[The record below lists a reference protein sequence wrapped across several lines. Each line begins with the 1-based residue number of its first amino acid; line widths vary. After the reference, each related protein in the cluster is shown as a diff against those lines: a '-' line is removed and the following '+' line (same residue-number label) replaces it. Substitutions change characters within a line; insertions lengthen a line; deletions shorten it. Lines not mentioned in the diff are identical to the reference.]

1 VKGHEWLFMA
11 HLASYLT
18 LFAIVVFL
26 LGGTV
31 HIVCFS
37 SRQAF
42 NLKVHIRPAP
52 SGNAFYAT
60 SLPILERPLALN
72 NHVTHGGLPIPLS
85 SALSLPAYTNFLT
98 AVRIFTDAV
107 DASAGGAVVP
117 CKDLQ
122 GERASFYT
130 SNYKLSD
137 ILALLDGSSADHLLI
152 YLSTPTSKSRE
163 LGFEQ
168 RVRVAGELVPVRF
181 QAFILTNQSTVWASP
196 PPVPLRAD
204 EVARVREQWAAS
216 YEEPNWFL
224 DQVLDD
230 SKAAEGA
237 PPVPMAVDTSGSS
250 PVGHTGTPVAA
261 HAAPVTA
268 ADGAGVV
275 PTPAQRPALVVPRF
289 GVQPGLLLPAR
300 FNNQQ
305 GVTLPPQ
312 HDVDAALEQ
321 QMMACH
327 LPGPTPVSSPAAG
340 SGSPPVDEAL
350 AAPPSLEEDINL
362 VSGEDSDEISP
373 GRLTPTAPVDGPEA
387 GPGGHPTLAPSGL
400 LCSSSDGSH
409 AAAGDPDI
417 PGVGDYSAGRSL
429 TLDVEEGVG
438 SSDEEEG

>member
-1 VKGHEWLFMA
+1 MA

-31 HIVCFS
+31 HIFCFS
-37 SRQAF
+37 SGQAF

-117 CKDLQ
+117 CEDLQ

-137 ILALLDGSSADHLLI
+137 ILALLDGSGADHLLI

-163 LGFEQ
+163 LVFEQ

-181 QAFILTNQSTVWASP
+181 QAFISTNQSTVWASP

-216 YEEPNWFL
+216 YEKPNWFL
-224 DQVLDD
+224 DQVPDD
-230 SKAAEGA
+230 SEAAEGA
-237 PPVPMAVDTSGSS
+237 PPS
-250 PVGHTGTPVAA
+250 PWRSTRRAPRPWGTPA
-261 HAAPVTA
+261 
-268 ADGAGVV
+268 
-275 PTPAQRPALVVPRF
+275 
-289 GVQPGLLLPAR
+289 
-300 FNNQQ
+300 
-305 GVTLPPQ
+305 
-312 HDVDAALEQ
+312 
-321 QMMACH
+321 
-327 LPGPTPVSSPAAG
+327 S
-340 SGSPPVDEAL
+340 
-350 AAPPSLEEDINL
+350 PSLRTPHW
-362 VSGEDSDEISP
+362 SRQRT
-373 GRLTPTAPVDGPEA
+373 GRGSCRRRHSVL
-387 GPGGHPTLAPSGL
+387 GL
-400 LCSSSDGSH
+400 LCLVLVCSPACYFLHVSTISRACLSRRSTMQTRRWSS
-409 AAAGDPDI
+409 
-417 PGVGDYSAGRSL
+417 R
-429 TLDVEEGVG
+429 
-438 SSDEEEG
+438 